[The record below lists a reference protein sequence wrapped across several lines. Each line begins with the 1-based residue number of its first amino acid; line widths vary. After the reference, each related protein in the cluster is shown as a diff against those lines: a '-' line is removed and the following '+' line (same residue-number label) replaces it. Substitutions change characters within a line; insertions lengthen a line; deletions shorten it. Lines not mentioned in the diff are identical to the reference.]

1 MTTKR
6 QYKVAAVQAAPVFL
20 DLEKSIDKAI
30 KLMAEAAEQGASL
43 IAFPEVWLPGYP
55 WWIWTDAPAS
65 GMRFV
70 QRHFENAMEVDGEPM
85 QRLKRAAADLR
96 IHLVMGYAERSAG
109 TLYLS
114 QAIIDDE
121 GRLLANRR
129 KLRPTHVERSVYG
142 EGNGTDL
149 IVVDTKLGR
158 MGALNCAEHFQPLSK
173 YAMYAQHEQIHVASW
188 PSFSV
193 YRGKA
198 FQLSHQANNAASQ
211 VYAIEGQSF
220 VLAPCA
226 IVDQSMINA
235 LIDSPYKAELLQ
247 AGGGYAMIYG
257 PDGTPLCDPLD
268 EDQEGLLYADVDL
281 RLIANAKASLDPVG
295 HYSRPDV
302 LQLQINRS
310 ARTPMVEIKDDGPQ
324 ARKPSD
330 KEYVSAEEAPE

>member
-1 MTTKR
+1 MSDIK

-30 KLMAEAAEQGASL
+30 KLMAEAASQEASL

-55 WWIWTDAPAS
+55 WWIWTDDPAS

-70 QRHFENAMEVDGEPM
+70 QRHFENAMEVGGLPM
-85 QRLKRAAADLR
+85 ARLKEAAADHR

-121 GRLLANRR
+121 GQLLANRR

-142 EGNGTDL
+142 EGNGSDL
-149 IVVDTKLGR
+149 VVIETKLGR
-158 MGALNCAEHFQPLSK
+158 LGALNCAEHFQPLSK

-220 VLAPCA
+220 VVAPCA
-226 IVDQSMINA
+226 IVDQTMIDA
-235 LIDSPYKAELLQ
+235 LIDSPHKAELLQ
-247 AGGGYAMIYG
+247 AGGGFAMIYG
-257 PDGTPLCDPLD
+257 PDGTPLCKPLD
-268 EDQEGLLYADVDL
+268 EHQEGLLYADVDL
-281 RLIANAKASLDPVG
+281 RLIANAKAALDPVG

-302 LQLQINRS
+302 LQLQIDRT
-310 ARTPMVEIKDDGPQ
+310 ARTPMVEVKG
-324 ARKPSD
+324 RYTPSAGQPA
-330 KEYVSAEEAPE
+330 KENTSAEVVTE